1 MHGRT
6 ARISALAGTVCIS
19 FTGIFVALADVTPVT
34 AAFFRAAYAIPLL
47 AVLWVVWRRRDRRP
61 ARLRVG
67 GAAAGVFLA
76 VDLVLWHRS
85 IELIGAGLATV
96 VANIQVVFVGLFS
109 FLLYRQRP
117 TRRTVVCGG
126 VAFAGLILIS
136 GLGRDDAFGV
146 DPALGTILGL
156 GSAVC
161 YAVFIIGFQR
171 SNPGGIAPAPL
182 ALLDA
187 TIGTALAT
195 AVIGTVGGGLD
206 LDVSWPAQG
215 WLIALAV
222 VGQVVGWT
230 LIAYA
235 LPRLPAISVSVLILA
250 QPMLSVLWGRLFL
263 DETLSAVQAAG
274 VVVVLA
280 AMVAVNLQPSL
291 VADARAREGAGEE
304 APTVRPAD

>member
-1 MHGRT
+1 MADRT

-47 AVLWVVWRRRDRRP
+47 LVLWAAWRRQDRRP
-61 ARLRVG
+61 ARLRIG

-76 VDLVLWHRS
+76 IDLVLWHRS

-96 VANIQVVFVGLFS
+96 VANIQVVFVGLFG
-109 FLLYRQRP
+109 FLLYGHRP
-117 TRRTVVCGG
+117 TRRTLVCG
-126 VAFAGLILIS
+126 VAAFAGLVLIS

-146 DPALGTILGL
+146 DPVLGTLLGL

-161 YAVFIIGFQR
+161 YAVFILGFQR
-171 SNPGGIAPAPL
+171 SNPGGMAPAPL

-195 AVIGTVGGGLD
+195 AVIGTIGGGLD
-206 LDVSWPAQG
+206 LDVGWPAVG

-222 VGQVVGWT
+222 VGQVVGWA

-250 QPMLSVLWGRLFL
+250 QPMLAVVWGRVFL
-263 DETLSAVQAAG
+263 DENLSAVQAAG
-274 VVVVLA
+274 VIVVLA

-291 VADARAREGAGEE
+291 VAGTRGEGETGEE
-304 APTVRPAD
+304 APAVRPAG

>member
-1 MHGRT
+1 MADRT

-34 AAFFRAAYAIPLL
+34 AAFFHAFYAIPLL
-47 AVLWVVWRRRDRRP
+47 LVVRAAWHKRDRRP
-61 ARLRVG
+61 ARLRIG

-76 VDLVLWHRS
+76 IDLVLWHRA

-96 VANIQVVFVGLFS
+96 VANIQVVFVGLFG
-109 FLLYRQRP
+109 FLLYGHRP
-117 TRRTVVCGG
+117 TRRTLLCGAA
-126 VAFAGLILIS
+126 AFAGLVLIS

-146 DPALGTILGL
+146 DPALGTLLGL

-161 YAVFIIGFQR
+161 YAVFIVGFQR
-171 SNPGGIAPAPL
+171 SNPGGMAPAPL

-187 TIGTALAT
+187 TVGTAFAT
-195 AVIGTVGGGLD
+195 AVIGVVGGGLD
-206 LDVSWPAQG
+206 LAVTWPAHG
-215 WLIALAV
+215 WLLALAV

-250 QPMLSVLWGRLFL
+250 QPMLSVLWGRVFL
-263 DETLSAVQAAG
+263 DETLSVVQAAG

-291 VADARAREGAGEE
+291 VAGAPDRDDSDEEE
-304 APTVRPAD
+304 AVRPAG